1 MIFLKKNKPIN
12 NVTGNYE
19 SCYDVKNQINANYY
33 GIDACKWRT
42 IEEMG
47 ELAQALGKDH
57 RLEIGQPLRDSGFN
71 KDKSINHIAEEIA
84 DVSICLDQLTYILN
98 CESFVKFIR
107 KNKIDRTYN
116 AVSDEMKW
124 FKDQMDNATKGK
136 NVINLPENK

>member
-1 MIFLKKNKPIN
+1 MIFLKKKKPIN

-19 SCYDVKNQINANYY
+19 SCYDAKNQINANYY

-42 IEEMG
+42 IEGMG
-47 ELAQALGKDH
+47 KLAQALGKDH

-71 KDKSINHIAEEIA
+71 KDKSI
-84 DVSICLDQLTYILN
+84 DQLTYILN
-98 CESFVKFIR
+98 CEGFVKFIR

-124 FKDQMDNATKGK
+124 FEDQMDNATKGK